1 MSFHCLL
8 TVLFLWAHPFYLS
21 MTEIRYSPHNSVIE
35 VAQRVFWDDLE
46 LALATKHR
54 KKVSLLNPGDPGML
68 DKMIGDYVM
77 EMTEIYV
84 NGQKVPLIYLGYEI
98 EEGTAWL
105 HMSGK
110 NGAPPRTVKIKNA
123 MLIQQFDTQQNI
135 INFYNGDNLKSTIT
149 YKDNEWGELRF

>member
-1 MSFHCLL
+1 MSFHCLF

-21 MTEIRYSPHNSVIE
+21 MTEIRYHPHNSGIE

-54 KKVSLLNPGDPGML
+54 KKVSLLNPGDPGEL
-68 DKMIGDYVM
+68 DKMIGAYVL
-77 EMTEIYV
+77 EMTELYV
-84 NGQKVPLIYLGYEI
+84 NGQKVPLTYLGYEI
-98 EEGTAWL
+98 EEDTAWL

-123 MLIQQFDTQQNI
+123 MLIQQFATQQNI